1 LAKIKFIQFYNTL
14 GKKEIKDFKKF
25 ADANYFNKG
34 RDFKKILSIIHKINH
49 KNLNSGD
56 FISLLSEELKIS
68 SRTIWNRL
76 HELMNIAEKYIAI
89 KEAEGET
96 TRFDNITGRYYL
108 NKASYNLFEQKYKAN
123 LKAYSKSKKG
133 IETFYH
139 FYEVL
144 QSGGYYY
151 IYSNQNEKYIK
162 NLSDQV
168 IYHSASFMINHYLHL
183 TELLQLQNLTA
194 KELSSIG
201 LSFLTDDNVEN
212 FLTTLMKDHDELY
225 HIVFFHYY
233 IYKAFLNKKEDIF
246 YTRAKDSFRKV
257 YKILHNNYK
266 TMLYQILINYCIE
279 RTNMNDREYYG
290 ELFELYNRKLE
301 DGLFQDLQV
310 GNFPINN
317 FRDYVFVALQ
327 LGKIDW
333 IRGFIEKYSPELP
346 ENIRKDE
353 INLSY
358 GIVYY
363 HESDNKKA
371 LECRELYSLHGEILQ
386 KRCSTNRQWKTI
398 TKRPR
403 RTKNSEIK
411 DRTN

>member
-151 IYSNQNEKYIK
+151 IYSNQNEKYVK

-168 IYHSASFMINHYLHL
+168 IF
-183 TELLQLQNLTA
+183 
-194 KELSSIG
+194 
-201 LSFLTDDNVEN
+201 
-212 FLTTLMKDHDELY
+212 
-225 HIVFFHYY
+225 
-233 IYKAFLNKKEDIF
+233 
-246 YTRAKDSFRKV
+246 
-257 YKILHNNYK
+257 
-266 TMLYQILINYCIE
+266 
-279 RTNMNDREYYG
+279 
-290 ELFELYNRKLE
+290 
-301 DGLFQDLQV
+301 
-310 GNFPINN
+310 
-317 FRDYVFVALQ
+317 
-327 LGKIDW
+327 
-333 IRGFIEKYSPELP
+333 
-346 ENIRKDE
+346 
-353 INLSY
+353 
-358 GIVYY
+358 
-363 HESDNKKA
+363 
-371 LECRELYSLHGEILQ
+371 
-386 KRCSTNRQWKTI
+386 
-398 TKRPR
+398 
-403 RTKNSEIK
+403 
-411 DRTN
+411 